1 MNEQQQTQEMGR
13 PGDGILA
20 EHDRRAALTNQHM
33 EVGEV
38 FTVDPV
44 PARGEELDWPARAAC
59 RDVEPDLFFPT
70 PTHGAALAAA
80 ERRALA
86 VCRVCPVL
94 AACRAWANVEQPH
107 GIAGGLTEDERR
119 RARRATPRRPGRAE
133 RSAVVPGP
141 SPRADRAP
149 VIAAGHTALT
159 AGADRGDIAR
169 TLGVTRRTV
178 DRWAA
183 ALAIP
188 AGGGR

>member
-1 MNEQQQTQEMGR
+1 M
-13 PGDGILA
+13 
-20 EHDRRAALTNQHM
+20 
-33 EVGEV
+33 
-38 FTVDPV
+38 FTVDPGPV
-44 PARGEELDWPARAAC
+44 RGEELDWRARAAC
-59 RDVEPDLFFPT
+59 RDVDPDLFFPT
-70 PTHGAALAAA
+70 AVNGATLAAE

-94 AACRAWANVEQPH
+94 NACRAWAIVEQPH

-119 RARRATPRRPGRAE
+119 RARQTMPRRTGRAE
-133 RSAVVPGP
+133 APAVVPGP
-141 SPRADRAP
+141 SLRTDRAP

-169 TLGVTRRTV
+169 VLGVTRRTV

>member
-1 MNEQQQTQEMGR
+1 MNEQQQTREMGR

-20 EHDRRAALTNQHM
+20 EHDRRAALTNHM
-33 EVGEV
+33 EVGEM
-38 FTVDPV
+38 FTVDPSPV
-44 PARGEELDWPARAAC
+44 PGEELDWQARAAC
-59 RDVEPDLFFPT
+59 RDVDPELFCPVAVN
-70 PTHGAALAAA
+70 GAALVAA
-80 ERRALA
+80 ERRALS
-86 VCRVCPVL
+86 VCRACPVMD
-94 AACRAWANVEQPH
+94 ACRSWAIVEQPH

-119 RARRATPRRPGRAE
+119 RARRTMPRRTGRAE
-133 RSAVVPGP
+133 VPAVVPGP
-141 SPRADRAP
+141 SPRTDRAP